1 MALHVGLPE
10 RKLDLLESSLVTHAL
25 ADHSWNKNTARDANF
40 ETLMAVDQTPHSSV
54 RGRWLHIP
62 YGIFLTAGRL
72 RKPQEQTADK
82 Y

>member
-40 ETLMAVDQTPHSSV
+40 GTLMAVDQIPHSSV
-54 RGRWLHIP
+54 RGR
-62 YGIFLTAGRL
+62 
-72 RKPQEQTADK
+72 
-82 Y
+82 